1 MATSKKTAAP
11 TKTAKKA
18 AAAPAK
24 TVKKAAKPEVTKTSK
39 KIVAPVV
46 KSKKAATVAEKTP
59 VKKASKS
66 AAAPAKTVKK
76 TAAKAKPTATRAPR
90 GSHFDITPIKNRLGK
105 TELINTIA
113 ENCELEP
120 RVVKKVMAQFE
131 QLVLGSIMKK
141 GAGEFMWPGIAKI
154 VTKHIPAQKGGV
166 KKPNPFKP
174 GEMMVTKA
182 KPATVRVRVRAL
194 AKLKKAAV
202 A

>member
-11 TKTAKKA
+11 TKTAKKTT

-46 KSKKAATVAEKTP
+46 KSKKTAAVEKTP
-59 VKKASKS
+59 VKKSSKTT
-66 AAAPAKTVKK
+66 AAPAKTTK
-76 TAAKAKPTATRAPR
+76 TVAKTKPAATRAPR